1 MKILY
6 AGTPEIAVAPLN
18 ALVASQ
24 EVEVV
29 GVLTREDAPVGRKRI
44 LSASAVAQ
52 RAEQLVCADRPR
64 YCVPRGGCRRRCC
77 LRGVTASRST

>member
-18 ALVASQ
+18 ALVASE

-52 RAEQLVCADRPR
+52 RAEQLGIPVIKASQWSAQTPTL
-64 YCVPRGGCRRRCC
+64 
-77 LRGVTASRST
+77 LRL

>member
-18 ALVASQ
+18 ALAASE

-29 GVLTREDAPVGRKRI
+29 GVLTRPNLARSGPVHRIGRGSGGRARAREGHR
-44 LSASAVAQ
+44 LS
-52 RAEQLVCADRPR
+52 L
-64 YCVPRGGCRRRCC
+64 
-77 LRGVTASRST
+77 